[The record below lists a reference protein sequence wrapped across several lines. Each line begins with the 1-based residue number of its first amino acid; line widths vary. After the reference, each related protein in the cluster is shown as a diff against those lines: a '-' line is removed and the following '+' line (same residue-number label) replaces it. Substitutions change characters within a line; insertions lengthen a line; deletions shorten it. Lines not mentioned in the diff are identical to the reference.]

1 MSTTEPSP
9 NYRFSPLGFLL
20 WLPAYIV
27 IALILY
33 FAVLFLLSG
42 PFYWSVYEAYYMDGD
57 PLTASYFYPL
67 ALACEYEPVAKA
79 VDWYVGLW
87 VL

>member
-1 MSTTEPSP
+1 M
-9 NYRFSPLGFLL
+9 
-20 WLPAYIV
+20 WLPVYLV
-27 IALILY
+27 ISLVLY

-42 PFYWSVYEAYYMDGD
+42 PLYWTVYEAYYMNGSR
-57 PLTASYFYPL
+57 LAAAYFYPL
-67 ALACEYEPVAKA
+67 ALACEYEPVANA